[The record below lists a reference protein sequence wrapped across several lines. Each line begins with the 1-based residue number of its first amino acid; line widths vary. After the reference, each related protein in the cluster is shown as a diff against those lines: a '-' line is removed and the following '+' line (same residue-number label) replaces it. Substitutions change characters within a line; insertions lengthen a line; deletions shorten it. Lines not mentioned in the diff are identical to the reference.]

1 MPFYRRHLPHL
12 QEPGAEYFVTF
23 RLAGSLPKNVILQ
36 LKESRDILKKDF
48 YENVDYRLRNRRFDA
63 LFFKKYESLLDKQ
76 STGPHWLKK
85 KSIAAI
91 VMEALHYR
99 DRKEYD
105 LYAYCIMSNHVHIV
119 FKDLSPNQLNPITEN
134 ENERAFPV
142 TKIMHSLKSYTA
154 LMANRELNRTGAFWH
169 EESYDRMIRNDIEL
183 ENTIRYTLNNPVK
196 ISLVENWSDWP
207 YSYCKPEFAESF

>member
-1 MPFYRRHLPHL
+1 M
-12 QEPGAEYFVTF
+12 E
-23 RLAGSLPKNVILQ
+23 
-36 LKESRDILKKDF
+36 KDF
-48 YENVDYRLRNRRFDA
+48 CKDVDYQLRKRRIDE
-63 LFFKKYESLLDKQ
+63 LFFKKYESLLDSQ

-91 VMEALHYR
+91 VMEALHFR

-119 FKDLSPNQLNPITEN
+119 FKDLSPYQLNPIPEK
-134 ENERAFPV
+134 EKEKAFPV

-154 LMANRELNRTGAFWH
+154 LMANRKLNRTGAFWH
-169 EESYDRMIRNDIEL
+169 EESYDRMIRSETEL

-196 ISLVENWSDWP
+196 INLVTDWWDWP
-207 YSYCKPEFAESF
+207 YNYCKPEFSESF